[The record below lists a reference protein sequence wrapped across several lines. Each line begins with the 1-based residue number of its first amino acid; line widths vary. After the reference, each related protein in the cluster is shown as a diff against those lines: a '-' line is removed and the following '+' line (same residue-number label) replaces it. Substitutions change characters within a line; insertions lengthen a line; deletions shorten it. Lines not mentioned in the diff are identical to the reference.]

1 MEVIGCSIFKRK
13 IEDHL
18 IYKDDALLAIHNQRA
33 RIQANDLDIYS
44 DYDID
49 PDVPRAYL
57 DVVED
62 RIYDVLTEFCKEM
75 PSYPFFQG
83 FEVKNFFYQ
92 QYKQAQYHGWHV
104 HNCQFSGVYYLD
116 MPKGTPKTEYRDPFT
131 DDIQELDIEEGDVVA
146 FPSHLIHR
154 APANPVNIPK
164 TIISFNFNFW
174 TADQPVSYTR
184 LNT

>member
-1 MEVIGCSIFKRK
+1 MEVIGCPIFKRK
-13 IEDHL
+13 IKDHWA
-18 IYKDDALLAIHNQRA
+18 YKDDALLAIQNQRA

-57 DVVED
+57 DLIEY
-62 RIYDVLTEFCKEM
+62 RIYDVLTEFTKEM
-75 PSYPFFQG
+75 PSRFFQG

-131 DDIQELDIEEGDVVA
+131 DDIQELDVEEGDVVA

>member
-1 MEVIGCSIFKRK
+1 MEVIGCPIFKRK

-62 RIYDVLTEFCKEM
+62 RIYDVLTGFCKEM

-131 DDIQELDIEEGDVVA
+131 DDIQELDVEEGDVVA

-154 APANPVNIPK
+154 APANPVNIP
-164 TIISFNFNFW
+164 
-174 TADQPVSYTR
+174 VSYTH
-184 LNT
+184 LTLPTILLV

>member
-1 MEVIGCSIFKRK
+1 MEVIGCPIFKRK

-92 QYKQAQYHGWHV
+92 QYKLPY
-104 HNCQFSGVYYLD
+104 
-116 MPKGTPKTEYRDPFT
+116 
-131 DDIQELDIEEGDVVA
+131 
-146 FPSHLIHR
+146 
-154 APANPVNIPK
+154 
-164 TIISFNFNFW
+164 
-174 TADQPVSYTR
+174 
-184 LNT
+184 